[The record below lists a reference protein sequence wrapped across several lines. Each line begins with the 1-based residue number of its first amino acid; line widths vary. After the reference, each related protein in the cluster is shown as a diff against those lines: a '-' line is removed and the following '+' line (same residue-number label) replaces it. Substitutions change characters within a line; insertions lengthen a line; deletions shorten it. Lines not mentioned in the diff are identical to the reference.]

1 VANATNKFTLNMRK
15 TAFLLIGSRQRLSN
29 LSVFA
34 NIKINQF
41 PVKHVL
47 ATKSLGVHIDENLTW
62 ECHINELSE
71 KIASSFSVI
80 KRIHH
85 FVPLGTLLSIKV
97 HLTPKYFL
105 R

>member
-47 ATKSLGVHIDENLTW
+47 TTKSLGVHIDENLTW
-62 ECHINELSE
+62 ECHINELS
-71 KIASSFSVI
+71 KKLLLVLVSLNVFTILSHLGLYLALITPSS
-80 KRIHH
+80 
-85 FVPLGTLLSIKV
+85 PTC
-97 HLTPKYFL
+97 Y
-105 R
+105 